1 MFQSCTDIGGGRM
14 FLKSSNRENA
24 ETFQESLMKTGVF
37 GDQRNGILMEEPM
50 QQYAK
55 RPGLREIKQ
64 VEMFKK
70 YRSLVPEEYRAELCP
85 EPAKEVLDREKKRKN
100 AKSKEKREIKK
111 AKLKPAPSPPSEAEK
126 TKLMPTPSPPGQE
139 LTCTHGTTNNTT
151 VPSSPPSREN
161 AELE

>member
-1 MFQSCTDIGGGRM
+1 M

-24 ETFQESLMKTGVF
+24 ESFQESLKKTGVF
-37 GDQRNGILMEEPM
+37 GDLRNGILMEEPM

-64 VEMFKK
+64 VEMYKK
-70 YRSLVPEEYRAELCP
+70 YRSLVPAEYRAELCP

-100 AKSKEKREIKK
+100 AKSK
-111 AKLKPAPSPPSEAEK
+111 AKLKPTPSPPSEAEK

-139 LTCTHGTTNNTT
+139 LTCTQGTTNNTT

>member
-1 MFQSCTDIGGGRM
+1 M
-14 FLKSSNRENA
+14 KSSNRENA
-24 ETFQESLMKTGVF
+24 ETFQEGLKKKGVC
-37 GDQRNGILMEEPM
+37 GDQRNAILMEQPM

-64 VEMFKK
+64 VEMYKK
-70 YRSLVPEEYRAELCP
+70 YRSRVPAEYRAELCP

-100 AKSKEKREIKK
+100 AKSKEERELKK
-111 AKLKPAPSPPSEAEK
+111 AKLKPTPSPPSEADKK

-139 LTCTHGTTNNTT
+139 LTCTQGTTNTT
-151 VPSSPPSREN
+151 SSSPPSREN